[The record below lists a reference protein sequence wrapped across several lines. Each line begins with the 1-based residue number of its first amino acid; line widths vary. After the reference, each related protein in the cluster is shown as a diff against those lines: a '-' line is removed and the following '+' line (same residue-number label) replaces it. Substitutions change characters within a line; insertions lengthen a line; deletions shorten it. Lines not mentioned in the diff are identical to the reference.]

1 MKKIK
6 KLIKFLVGKGPKRN
20 KIYIHKPFTKYIDKT
35 ANITLMGYLELNK
48 NWNKKLQKRNKI
60 SGQLLL
66 EKNASLISDCF
77 SSYSGSKINVYKN
90 AKIELGRSYINHD
103 CCIDCYNH
111 IKIGDFCAIAD
122 GVKIRDSNNHNVLEN
137 DFIQTEEII
146 IGDHVWIGM
155 NAIVLPGVH
164 IGDGSIVAAGAVVT
178 RDVEKNTMVA
188 GVPARCIKKNIF
200 WE

>member
-1 MKKIK
+1 M
-6 KLIKFLVGKGPKRN
+6 
-20 KIYIHKPFTKYIDKT
+20 
-35 ANITLMGYLELNK
+35 
-48 NWNKKLQKRNKI
+48 
-60 SGQLLL
+60 LL

-77 SSYSGSKINVYKN
+77 ISYSGSKINVYKN

-146 IGDHVWIGM
+146 IGDHVWIGAKSFIQLSADAKVEIGDNVDIAPCVRIITGSHEIGLGGSHM
-155 NAIVLPGVH
+155 AGPGYSSSVRVGNGCWVGASSVLLPGVNLP
-164 IGDGSIVAAGAVVT
+164 DMTVVAAGSVVT
-178 RDVEKNTMVA
+178 RSRSNS
-188 GVPARCIKKNIF
+188 RSRRS
-200 WE
+200 